1 MRLPD
6 GFSLAYFFR
15 EYVNLVFI
23 PCFIVQP
30 ALVLSFKDEIDASC
44 GNAQS

>member
-1 MRLPD
+1 MRLPID
-6 GFSLAYFFR
+6 FSLAYSFR

-23 PCFIVQP
+23 PGFIVQP
-30 ALVLSFKDEIDASC
+30 ALILSFKDEIDAAC